1 MKWLLFYLLIL
12 LCYSCEIPDI
22 KISISYP
29 DDHWEVTSPKDF
41 GIDEGKMNN
50 ALSYLKSK
58 SYDDGNEEVLI
69 VSHGKIIFQG
79 DSITKK
85 HNIYSC
91 SKAFTS
97 TVLGLLIDQGKL
109 TLDSKASSFDE
120 SLDSLYP
127 EVSFK
132 HFATMTSGYSGKGRS
147 RWNDENSD
155 WSYTPYEPEAP
166 HFAPGSHYEYWD
178 EAQMTYGKVLTKIL
192 GETMQSYLQ
201 RELTDKINMGNWE
214 WYPEQETDG
223 IPINNGCTNVT
234 LNAMQLAR
242 FGHLYLNRGNWNG
255 EQLLSK
261 TWCEGATASQVSA
274 SIPVYNGDRS
284 NVKGS
289 GSYGYNWWVNSTDGL
304 SKMPDAPLGTAYM
317 SGLNHNICCIVP
329 EWNMVIIRMGDDKNP
344 PEGKHIVWNEFLKR
358 MGESID

>member
-1 MKWLLFYLLIL
+1 MKWFTLSILIIIIF
-12 LCYSCEIPDI
+12 SCKTTNKTSE
-22 KISISYP
+22 ISYP
-29 DDHWEVTSPKDF
+29 NDQWEIATPESF
-41 GIDEGKMNN
+41 GIDPGKMET

-58 SYDDGNEEVLI
+58 SFQDGNDEVLI
-69 VSHGKIIFQG
+69 ISHGKIIYQG

-97 TVLGLLIDQGKL
+97 TVLGLLIDQDKL
-109 TLDSKASSFDE
+109 TLDSKAASFDS
-120 SLDSLYP
+120 SLDSLYAD
-127 EVSFK
+127 VSFR

-155 WSYTPYEPEAP
+155 WSYTPYDPETP

-178 EAQMTYGKVLTKIL
+178 EAQMTFGKVLTKIL
-192 GETMQSYLQ
+192 NEPMKDFLQ
-201 RELTDKINMGNWE
+201 RELTDKINMGNWD
-214 WYPEQETDG
+214 WYPEQEVDG

-234 LNAMQLAR
+234 LTALQLAR

-255 EQLLSK
+255 KQLLSK
-261 TWCEGATASQVSA
+261 SWCEAATSSQVEA
-274 SIPVYNGDRS
+274 TIPVFKGDRA

-289 GSYGYNWWVNSTDGL
+289 GSYGFNWWVNSADGL

-317 SGLNHNICCIVP
+317 SGLNHNICCIIP

-344 PEGKHIVWNEFLKR
+344 PEGKHVVWNEFLMR
-358 MGESID
+358 MGEAID